1 MGEYEFKQVK
11 IIRGTQFSSQTWG
24 EALEKFQL
32 AAKYLREQCQVLL
45 SSVRVPKLG
54 YFKMLFSKGKYLAA
68 ELCRFSPRTHLSN
81 HAYGAFQN
89 KQRHYWLHEDLFKTT
104 LQFLTHQFPLFGWKF
119 HPFSWQRD
127 IPACHGNCSGCST
140 TCTPAY
146 PNSCE
151 TTPSHS
157 CFDFFPPPPRKF
169 CKFYEMA
176 PSS

>member
-1 MGEYEFKQVK
+1 MNLSRLKYL
-11 IIRGTQFSSQTWG
+11 
-24 EALEKFQL
+24 EALSFLHRCEKRPWRSSSLQRSIWENN
-32 AAKYLREQCQVLL
+32 AKYCFPAWEYPSWDILRCSL
-45 SSVRVPKLG
+45 VRGNIWLQNWAG
-54 YFKMLFSKGKYLAA
+54 
-68 ELCRFSPRTHLSN
+68 SPPPHLSN

-89 KQRHYWLHEDLFKTT
+89 KQHHYWLHEDLFKTT

-127 IPACHGNCSGCST
+127 IPVCHGNCSHCST
-140 TCTPAY
+140 TCTSAY
-146 PNSCE
+146 PNSHE

-157 CFDFFPPPPRKF
+157 CFDFFFFSPCNF